1 MQQQKDDSKEVMPPA
16 PPQPG
21 YNPIVMATKRK
32 NKDALKALVKQL
44 VASRRSL
51 LKVAYPNEKKLLPRL
66 Y

>member
-1 MQQQKDDSKEVMPPA
+1 MAAPQA
-16 PPQPG
+16 PPQPD